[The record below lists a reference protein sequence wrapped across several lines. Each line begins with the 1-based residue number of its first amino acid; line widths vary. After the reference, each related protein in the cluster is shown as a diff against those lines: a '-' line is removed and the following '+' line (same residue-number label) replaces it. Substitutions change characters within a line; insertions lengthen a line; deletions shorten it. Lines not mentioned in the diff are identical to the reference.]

1 MEYNS
6 ALKRTDL
13 SKLWRDGRNLN
24 DITKFKKSQSE
35 KTTYWMIPTIWHS
48 AKSKIM
54 DSVKKIRDC
63 QRLQRREGWTGRV
76 ERIFWAMEKN
86 HSVYSN
92 AGYIL
97 YICQKP

>member
-35 KTTYWMIPTIWHS
+35 KTTYWMVPTIWHS

-63 QRLQRREGWTGRV
+63 Q
-76 ERIFWAMEKN
+76 RIFWAMEKN